1 MFKNYFK
8 IAIRNLTRRRGYA
21 LLNIFG
27 LAIGVTCCLLI
38 FQYVSYEKSY
48 EKFNKQADGIVR
60 LRLDQYQQGQLA
72 WKSATIYPAIG
83 PTLKKEFPEVED
95 FCRLH
100 DAELLLSNPEK
111 DIKFNEKKGYY
122 ADESSIDML
131 GVKLEKGNPQG
142 ALNAPDKMI
151 VSETIAKKYFG
162 TDDVVGKTLTSKDP
176 EFIQTY
182 LITGV
187 FKDYPKNSHLIIDY
201 LVSYATMGKINRLEG
216 DTSNQTET
224 SWGWY
229 DFYTYLK
236 IKPGTDLKKLES
248 KLPAFC
254 DAHMN
259 NNKWAKANNSKNELS
274 VLPLTDIHL
283 YSNYNQEA
291 EVNGDGQTVGFLF
304 LIGIL
309 IIFIAWINYINLATA
324 RSIERAKEVG
334 VRKVLGAFRSDLIRQ
349 FLTESFMLNLIAL
362 LIAFAA
368 AYLITPAF
376 NEFIGRESAVNF
388 ALPLNYWAGFLLMF
402 FGGSFISGIYPAFV
416 LSGYQ
421 PVKVLKGIFKN
432 TSSGV
437 LLRKSLITVQF
448 ITSVILVA
456 GTMIVYQQL
465 SYMRN
470 QKLGTN
476 ISQTLVINGSTAI
489 QDSFYLNIFQ
499 PFKQDILHEPNV
511 KNMTASTSVM
521 GDEIYWTSD
530 IRRMAANSKGVTLYH
545 LGVDYDFIPSYNIEI
560 KAGRNFSKSFTSD
573 NKAVMLNEEAVKL
586 LGFKNDA
593 DAVNQK
599 VIRGDTLTVVGV
611 VADYHHEGL
620 QKKVEPMII
629 LLRPDARRYYS
640 IKLGKENIHQTVAS
654 IEKTWRKYFS
664 SDPFNYF
671 FLDDSFNRQYKSDEM
686 FGSIFTIF
694 SVLAI
699 LIACFGLSGLSS
711 YNVLQ
716 RRKEIGV
723 RKVLGATV
731 PQLLMLL
738 SKDFLRLV
746 TIAFLIAIPLTWLV
760 MNKWLDDFAYRIN
773 ISWWVFVVTGII
785 AIVIAFGTI
794 SFQAIKASLANPVK
808 SLRTE

>member
-1 MFKNYFK
+1 
-8 IAIRNLTRRRGYA
+8 
-21 LLNIFG
+21 
-27 LAIGVTCCLLI
+27 
-38 FQYVSYEKSY
+38 
-48 EKFNKQADGIVR
+48 
-60 LRLDQYQQGQLA
+60 
-72 WKSATIYPAIG
+72 
-83 PTLKKEFPEVED
+83 
-95 FCRLH
+95 
-100 DAELLLSNPEK
+100 
-111 DIKFNEKKGYY
+111 
-122 ADESSIDML
+122 
-131 GVKLEKGNPQG
+131 
-142 ALNAPDKMI
+142 
-151 VSETIAKKYFG
+151 
-162 TDDVVGKTLTSKDP
+162 
-176 EFIQTY
+176 
-182 LITGV
+182 
-187 FKDYPKNSHLIIDY
+187 
-201 LVSYATMGKINRLEG
+201 
-216 DTSNQTET
+216 
-224 SWGWY
+224 
-229 DFYTYLK
+229 
-236 IKPGTDLKKLES
+236 
-248 KLPAFC
+248 
-254 DAHMN
+254 MN
-259 NNKWAKANNSKNELS
+259 NLKWAKANNEKSELHI
-274 VLPLTDIHL
+274 LPLADIHL

-349 FLTESFMLNLIAL
+349 FLTESFMLNLISL
-362 LIAFAA
+362 LIALAA

-376 NEFIGRESAVNF
+376 NEFIGRETTTSF
-388 ALPLNYWAGFLLMF
+388 ALPLNYWTGFLLMF
-402 FGGSFISGIYPAFV
+402 FAGSFLSGIYPAFV

-421 PVKVLKGIFKN
+421 PVKVLKGMFKN
-432 TSSGV
+432 TSSAV

-465 SYMRN
+465 SFMRN

-499 PFKQDILHEPNV
+499 PFRQQVLQDPNV
-511 KNMTASTSVM
+511 KNVTASTSVM
-521 GDEIYWTSD
+521 GNEIYWTSD
-530 IRRMAANSKGVTLYH
+530 IRRIDANSKGVTLYH
-545 LGVDYDFIPSYNIEI
+545 LGVDYDFVPSFNIEI
-560 KAGRNFSKSFTSD
+560 KAGRNFSKNFASD

-586 LGFKNDA
+586 LGFKNDE
-593 DAVNQK
+593 DAINKK
-599 VIRGDTLTVVGV
+599 VIRADTLTVVGV

-620 QKKVEPMII
+620 QKKVQPMII
-629 LLRPDARRYYS
+629 LLRPDARQYYS
-640 IKLGKENIHQTVAS
+640 VKLGKENIHQTVAS
-654 IEKTWRKYFS
+654 IEKKWRKYFT

-671 FLDDSFNRQYKSDEM
+671 FLDDSFNSQYKSDEM

-723 RKVLGATV
+723 RKVLGASV

-773 ISWWVFVVTGII
+773 ISWWVFVISGVI
-785 AIVIAFGTI
+785 AIVIAFATI
-794 SFQAIKASLANPVK
+794 CFQAIKASLANPVK